1 MKLIKK
7 RLLTINV
14 LNLFCL
20 IFLCGCNK
28 SVNYEEITDLSLKE
42 EVASF
47 VGVASKKEYEP
58 VPGDYTQGYSFYNSL
73 INGEINQNKRVYS
86 YIYDFS
92 IDKEDKEY
100 YLIYLN
106 KDIVNKLNED
116 NLSNELIIN
125 NYFLYLYNEEI
136 TNKNISTDFKLYKV
150 DSVENISYSIDNY
163 QIISVFESNEFY
175 LKENLST
182 KETINE
188 KKEYLSTIYLQF
200 NDSKKVSLIEE
211 NDNYENE
218 YLVTNYEDILSNTL
232 VYDFA
237 ISNDLSSEYKIFKEI
252 KSYEN
257 SEVISLKRYYFY
269 NGETLDLLKDD
280 LTEYSDIVDYFG
292 EYKEEFLD
300 SYVIDLSSINS
311 SYSPYYSYFSLDKL
325 KDYMH

>member
-1 MKLIKK
+1 MNKKLKIISMFLVLPLF
-7 RLLTINV
+7 LLS
-14 LNLFCL
+14 
-20 IFLCGCNK
+20 GCNK
-28 SVNYEEITDLSLKE
+28 SVNYEEITDLSLKK

-58 VPGDYTQGYSFYNSL
+58 VPGDYAQGYSFYNSL

-92 IDKEDKEY
+92 INKEDKEY

-106 KDIVNKLNED
+106 KDIVNQLNED

-188 KKEYLSTIYLQF
+188 KKEYLSTIYLKF
-200 NDSKKVSLIEE
+200 NDNKKVSLIEE
-211 NDNYENE
+211 NDDNYENE

-311 SYSPYYSYFSLDKL
+311 SYSHYYSYFSLDKL